1 MSSSSRYRSR
11 VRIIADILAVIRDQ
25 GGKARPTRIMYLANL
40 SYERLQRY
48 LSDMLNMGLIE
59 EEKCGLEGDR
69 EVVYY
74 KLTEKGLKFLL
85 EVERFKAFAEA
96 FGLEL

>member
-1 MSSSSRYRSR
+1 MSAPSKYRSR
-11 VRIIADILAVIRDQ
+11 IRIIADILAVIRDH
-25 GGKARPTRIMYLANL
+25 GGRARPTKIMYLANL

-48 LSDMLNMGLIE
+48 LSDMMSMGLIE
-59 EEKCGLEGDR
+59 EEKTGYEGDR

-74 KLTEKGLKFLL
+74 KLTDKGLKFLL
-85 EVERFKAFAEA
+85 EVEKFKAFAEA